1 MNPAS
6 RTGGSP
12 AKLPRALA
20 QAALEAAGSVVFV
33 TDASGAI
40 IWANAAFG
48 RVTGWSPEEA
58 IGQNPRILQ
67 SGLHDEHYY
76 ARLWSEIRSGRSFTS
91 RVVNRTRNGD
101 LYVVAQTVTPLP
113 VGNPSPTH
121 YVAFQED
128 VSAEV
133 DHAREL
139 EYLAFTD
146 PLTGLGNRRALLER
160 LDEAWRQREHVAL
173 LLMDMDDFKG
183 INDRFGH
190 AQGDQALRNMGDV
203 LREAVGGPAAF
214 RLGGDEFV
222 LVMIG
227 DAGSEGGEAED
238 CAWRIRAD
246 VSSRGVE
253 FLGHPLS
260 VSVGIALAP
269 RDGRDSSALLRCADL
284 ALGSAKL
291 ARSGVMAYSP
301 AMGRAAMRE
310 LALRQDLEMAISRGQ
325 ISLAHQPVRALT
337 TGRIVSVQ
345 AVGCWHHPRHGAVP
359 QEEFLPLAEQTGQM
373 VAIGEWVLREA
384 IRLHVRNHSGSGV
397 RLAVPVAADQLHD
410 PLFPARLGR
419 LLLTEGMNGDLLD
432 IEISDSRRLEE
443 RGAGEV
449 LGAIRRLGV
458 GVVVDDFASGVG
470 QLGQLADFPV
480 TALKL
485 NRSVVREKLRSRHYR
500 GLLRGVIRLVH
511 DAGIRV
517 IGEGVESPEDVEM
530 LCSIGCDEGQGSYLG
545 QPCADLAVEVAAG

>member
-1 MNPAS
+1 M
-6 RTGGSP
+6 
-12 AKLPRALA
+12 A
-20 QAALEAAGSVVFV
+20 QAALEAAGSAVFV
-33 TDASGAI
+33 TTCDGTI
-40 IWANAAFG
+40 IWVNAAFS

-58 IGQNPRILQ
+58 IGENPRILQ
-67 SGLHDEHYY
+67 SGLHDRHYY
-76 ARLWSEIRSGRSFTS
+76 AGLWSEIRAGRSFTS

-113 VGNPSPTH
+113 VGNPNPTH
-121 YVAFQED
+121 FVAFQED

-133 DHAREL
+133 EHAREL

-160 LDEAWRQREHVAL
+160 LDEAWRHREPIAL

-190 AQGDQALRNMGDV
+190 AQGDQALRSMGDV

-222 LVMIG
+222 LLLIG
-227 DAGSEGGEAED
+227 DSGSDALRADD

-253 FLGHPLS
+253 SLGHPLS
-260 VSVGIALAP
+260 VSVGVALAP
-269 RDGRDSSALLRCADL
+269 RDGRDSSMLLRCADL

-310 LALRQDLEMAISRGQ
+310 LALRQDLEMAIPRGQ
-325 ISLAHQPVRALT
+325 LSLAHQPVRALT
-337 TGRIVSVQ
+337 TGRVVSIQ
-345 AVGCWHHPRHGAVP
+345 TLACWRHPRHGAVP

-384 IRLHVRNHSGSGV
+384 IRCHVRNYRGSGV
-397 RLAVPVAADQLHD
+397 RLAVHVAADQLKD

-419 LLLTEGMNGDLLD
+419 LLVAEGMNGDLLD
-432 IEISDSRRLEE
+432 IEVSGSRQLEE
-443 RGAGEV
+443 RGAGEM
-449 LGAIRRLGV
+449 LGTIRRLGV
-458 GVVVDDFASGVG
+458 GVVVNDFASGFA
-470 QLGQLADFPV
+470 QLGHLADFPV

-500 GLLRGVIRLVH
+500 QLLRGVITLVH
-511 DAGIRV
+511 AAGIRI
-517 IGEGVESPEDVEM
+517 IGEGVESPEDVEV
-530 LCSIGCDEGQGSYLG
+530 LRSIGCDEGQGSYLG
-545 QPCADLAVEVAAG
+545 QAGVELPVEAAAG

>member
-6 RTGGSP
+6 GTGSSP

-20 QAALEAAGSVVFV
+20 QAALEAARSAVFV
-33 TDASGAI
+33 TDASGTI
-40 IWANAAFG
+40 IWVNAAFS

-67 SGLHDEHYY
+67 SGLHDRHYY
-76 ARLWSEIRSGRSFTS
+76 ARLWSEIRAGRSYTS
-91 RVVNRTRNGD
+91 RMVNRTRSGD

-113 VGNPSPTH
+113 VGSPNPTH
-121 YVAFQED
+121 FVAFQED

-133 DHAREL
+133 EHAREL

-160 LDEAWRQREHVAL
+160 LDEAWRHREPIAL

-190 AQGDQALRNMGDV
+190 AEGDQALRKTGDV
-203 LREAVGGPAAF
+203 LLKAAGGAAAF

-222 LVMIG
+222 LLMIG
-227 DAGSEGGEAED
+227 DPGADAGQAED
-238 CAWRIRAD
+238 CAWRIRAE
-246 VSSRGVE
+246 VSARGVE

-260 VSVGIALAP
+260 VSVGVALAP
-269 RDGRDSSALLRCADL
+269 RDGRDSSTLLRCADL

-291 ARSGVMAYSP
+291 ARSGVMPYNP

-310 LALRQDLEMAISRGQ
+310 LALRQDLGLAIPRGQ
-325 ISLAHQPVRALT
+325 LSLAHQPVRALN
-337 TGRIVSVQ
+337 TGRIVSME
-345 AVGCWHHPRHGAVP
+345 ALGCWRHPRHGAVP
-359 QEEFLPLAEQTGQM
+359 QEEFLAFAEQAGQM
-373 VAIGEWVLREA
+373 VTIGEWVLKEA
-384 IRLHVRNHSGSGV
+384 VRCHVRDYRGSGV
-397 RLAVPVAADQLHD
+397 RLAVHVAADQLHD

-419 LLLTEGMNGDLLD
+419 LLLAEGMNGDLLD
-432 IEISDSRRLEE
+432 IEISDSRQLEE

-449 LGAIRRLGV
+449 LGAIRRFGV
-458 GVVVDDFASGVG
+458 GVVVNDFASGFA
-470 QLGQLADFPV
+470 QLGHLADFPV

-485 NRSVVREKLRSRHYR
+485 NGSVVREKLRSRHYR
-500 GLLRGVIRLVH
+500 QLLRGVITLVH
-511 DAGIRV
+511 AAGIRV
-517 IGEGVESPEDVEM
+517 IGEGVESPEDVEV
-530 LCSIGCDEGQGSYLG
+530 LRSIGCDEGLGYYLG
-545 QPCADLAVEVAAG
+545 QPSAELAIEAAAG

>member
-6 RTGGSP
+6 ETGGSP

-40 IWANAAFG
+40 IWVNAAFG

-67 SGLHDEHYY
+67 SGLHDKHYY
-76 ARLWSEIRSGRSFTS
+76 AGLWSEIRAGRSFS
-91 RVVNRTRNGD
+91 ARMVNRARNGD
-101 LYVVAQTVTPLP
+101 LCVVAQTVTPLP
-113 VGNPSPTH
+113 VGNPNPTH

-133 DHAREL
+133 EHAREL

-160 LDEAWRQREHVAL
+160 LDEAWRHREPVAL
-173 LLMDMDDFKG
+173 LIMDIDDFKG

-190 AQGDQALRNMGDV
+190 AQGDQALRHMGDV

-222 LVMIG
+222 LLMIG
-227 DAGSEGGEAED
+227 DPGSDAGQAED

-253 FLGHPLS
+253 SLGHPFS
-260 VSVGIALAP
+260 VSVGLALAP
-269 RDGRDSSALLRCADL
+269 RDGRDSSTLLRCADL

-291 ARSGVMAYSP
+291 ARSGVMVYSP

-310 LALRQDLEMAISRGQ
+310 LALRQDLEMAIPRGQ
-325 ISLAHQPVRALT
+325 LSLAHRPVRALT

-345 AVGCWHHPRHGAVP
+345 AVACWRHPRHGAVP

-373 VAIGEWVLREA
+373 AAVGEWVLKEA
-384 IRLHVRNHSGSGV
+384 IRCHVRNYSGSGV
-397 RLAVPVAADQLHD
+397 RLAVHIAADQLHD

-419 LLLTEGMNGDLLD
+419 LLLAEGMNADLLD
-432 IEISDSRRLEE
+432 IEISGSRRIEE
-443 RGAGEV
+443 RGAGDA
-449 LGAIRRLGV
+449 LGAIRRLGA
-458 GVVVDDFASGVG
+458 GVVVDDFASGVA
-470 QLGQLADFPV
+470 QLGHLADFPV

-500 GLLRGVIRLVH
+500 QLLRGVITLAH
-511 DAGIRV
+511 SAGIRV
-517 IGEGVESPEDVEM
+517 IGEGVESPEDVEA
-530 LCSIGCDEGQGSYLG
+530 LRSIGCDEGQGYYLG
-545 QPCADLAVEVAAG
+545 QPGAELAVEAAAG